1 MGYILPESFYL
12 RLDPK
17 IRKLV
22 RILHEKWILT
32 KGACEGDLDP
42 KNTLLILLYS
52 FPSIPP
58 TRIIWTLFVGFSKNL
73 ENGIGRGTIGSY
85 VLIVIS
91 LKHIIGSFLNLERK
105 INVEAHLF

>member
-32 KGACEGDLDP
+32 TGACEGVLDP
-42 KNTLLILLYS
+42 KNYPPYPIVFIPLY
-52 FPSIPP
+52 PP
-58 TRIIWTLFVGFSKNL
+58 TRIIWTLFVGFSKSL
-73 ENGIGRGTIGSY
+73 ENGIARGTIGSY